1 MFYHLNFA
9 VVLAVICSF
18 MLVHE
23 TVAQEARMFVVIDK
37 FDSNADVSANQFE
50 TLRSRIQH
58 RVIGTRKFQVLEREQ
73 LKNALS
79 EQRLLDSGVTDAEDP
94 AAPESGKLKAAGFVI
109 YGKILFFGR
118 DAAVGASADVT
129 SSKMTAKVEI
139 QLKITDAETGEVVVS
154 KQVTGVGTTSK
165 IVTEGTTQGGNWQ
178 EQIERDAIDN
188 AAALVV
194 DALREHAYPAKVVKV
209 GKKSVTIN
217 MTQEEVNEGEIFEV
231 MEIDDEEMVDPDTG
245 ESLGEEGEV
254 IGRIQIERPG
264 TKTSTAVPIDE
275 LSLDDIEVG
284 FIVRRVNPEVLKR
297 EAKQRAQQERKSFKS
312 RF

>member
-1 MFYHLNFA
+1 MKTRLFYHLNFA

-139 QLKITDAETGEVVVS
+139 QLKITDAE
-154 KQVTGVGTTSK
+154 
-165 IVTEGTTQGGNWQ
+165 
-178 EQIERDAIDN
+178 
-188 AAALVV
+188 
-194 DALREHAYPAKVVKV
+194 
-209 GKKSVTIN
+209 
-217 MTQEEVNEGEIFEV
+217 F
-231 MEIDDEEMVDPDTG
+231 
-245 ESLGEEGEV
+245 
-254 IGRIQIERPG
+254 
-264 TKTSTAVPIDE
+264 
-275 LSLDDIEVG
+275 
-284 FIVRRVNPEVLKR
+284 KR
-297 EAKQRAQQERKSFKS
+297 EKLWCQSRSRALGPLPRL
-312 RF
+312 